1 MLYSLNQVV
10 QRFVPKQVSAIFR
23 LVSQYFFP
31 LWKSVFHPQ
40 VLYADAFNLH
50 CFQTLT
56 GTKFLMVVKPDTPD
70 VDEVLRTL

>member
-1 MLYSLNQVV
+1 LVLNTCQ
-10 QRFVPKQVSAIFR
+10 QFSFGSFR
-23 LVSQYFFP
+23 LFKTEDCVYS
-31 LWKSVFHPQ
+31 Q

>member
-1 MLYSLNQVV
+1 VLTS
-10 QRFVPKQVSAIFR
+10 
-23 LVSQYFFP
+23 
-31 LWKSVFHPQ
+31 Q